1 MASVSFLIAITRRE
15 QVAQIFGR
23 PIFVVTDV
31 ALVPLSSQS
40 EAEKGISAAVR
51 QKETAADTDEDSS
64 DAESTVEE
72 SDDVHSA
79 EDAHEAPSP
88 SDDVRT
94 KSDKGDTTATT
105 NIAEDVFARRGPYGK
120 FASQWLTK
128 KGWGLPGMRAPSRVP
143 EATPELDLT
152 TNSASI
158 RRPTASSTTQET
170 NSRQIDS
177 PALEHA
183 PESRPS
189 GQGEDAAS
197 PSEREYTLPLLSK
210 LLRST
215 RLILSSRSFYFSYDF
230 NITRRMG
237 DPRMLPSKPLLH
249 EDIDPLV
256 YTHALLACTPG
267 VLTTIV
273 LLESELSLS
282 IHECGFSSISDA
294 YHARLCWPA
303 AVHSQEG
310 LSRAHA
316 YGSIRLAKRHLRG
329 GSNQSAWD
337 IHASGTIPTIVP
349 SNSDLTKIN

>member
-1 MASVSFLIAITRRE
+1 LIAITRRE

-23 PIFVVTDV
+23 PIYVVTDV
-31 ALVPLSSQS
+31 ALVPLSSQT
-40 EAEKGISAAVR
+40 EAEKGVAAAVR
-51 QKETAADTDEDSS
+51 QRETAADTDDDSS

-79 EDAHEAPSP
+79 EDAQEAPSP
-88 SDDVRT
+88 ADDVRN
-94 KSDKGDTTATT
+94 KSDKDDTAATT

-128 KGWGLPGMRAPSRVP
+128 KGWALSGMRAPIRAP
-143 EATPELDLT
+143 EATPKPDLT

-158 RRPTASSTTQET
+158 PQPTASSTTQET

-177 PALEHA
+177 SALEHS
-183 PESRPS
+183 PEPRPL
-189 GQGEDAAS
+189 GQDEEVTS
-197 PSEREYTLPLLSK
+197 NSEREYTLPLLSK

-237 DPRMLPSKPLLH
+237 DPRTLPSKPLVY

-256 YTHALLACTPG
+256 YTHTLLACTFG
-267 VLTTIV
+267 DLTAIV

-282 IHECGFSSISDA
+282 IHECGFSSICDA
-294 YHARLCWPA
+294 YHARLCWSA
-303 AVHSQEG
+303 AVHSQEER
-310 LSRAHA
+310 S
-316 YGSIRLAKRHLRG
+316 
-329 GSNQSAWD
+329 
-337 IHASGTIPTIVP
+337 
-349 SNSDLTKIN
+349 

>member
-23 PIFVVTDV
+23 PIYVVTDV

-40 EAEKGISAAVR
+40 EAEKGVAAAVR
-51 QKETAADTDEDSS
+51 QRETAADTNEDLS
-64 DAESTVEE
+64 DAESTEEE
-72 SDDVHSA
+72 SDDIHSA
-79 EDAHEAPSP
+79 EDAQEAPSP
-88 SDDVRT
+88 TDDVRT

-128 KGWGLPGMRAPSRVP
+128 KGLGLPGMRTPSRVP
-143 EATPELDLT
+143 EAPPEPDLT

-158 RRPTASSTTQET
+158 QRPTANSTTQET
-170 NSRQIDS
+170 NSRQINS
-177 PALEHA
+177 PTLEHA

-189 GQGEDAAS
+189 GQDEDVAS
-197 PSEREYTLPLLSK
+197 PNERENTLPLLSK

-237 DPRMLPSKPLLH
+237 DPRMLPSKLLLH

-256 YTHALLACTPG
+256 YTHILLALYFWAPNSYST
-267 VLTTIV
+267 
-273 LLESELSLS
+273 
-282 IHECGFSSISDA
+282 
-294 YHARLCWPA
+294 
-303 AVHSQEG
+303 
-310 LSRAHA
+310 
-316 YGSIRLAKRHLRG
+316 
-329 GSNQSAWD
+329 
-337 IHASGTIPTIVP
+337 SGIGT
-349 SNSDLTKIN
+349 

>member
-23 PIFVVTDV
+23 PIYVVTDV

-40 EAEKGISAAVR
+40 EAEKGVSAAVH
-51 QKETAADTDEDSS
+51 QKETVVDTDEDSS

-72 SDDVHSA
+72 SDHMHGA
-79 EDAHEAPSP
+79 EDTHEAPSP

-94 KSDKGDTTATT
+94 KLDKDDTTATT

-128 KGWGLPGMRAPSRVP
+128 KGWGLPGMRAPGRVP
-143 EATPELDLT
+143 EATSEQDLT
-152 TNSASI
+152 INSASI

-183 PESRPS
+183 PESRRS
-189 GQGEDAAS
+189 ERDEDVAS

-210 LLRST
+210 LLQST

-230 NITRRMG
+230 NITRRME
-237 DPRMLPSKPLLH
+237 DPKMLPSKPLLH

-256 YTHALLACTPG
+256 YTYPILACTLG
-267 VLTTIV
+267 GFLTAIV
-273 LLESELSLS
+273 LLESELGLT
-282 IHECGFSSISDA
+282 IHQCGFSSISDA

-303 AVHSQEG
+303 AVCSQEE
-310 LSRAHA
+310 LS
-316 YGSIRLAKRHLRG
+316 
-329 GSNQSAWD
+329 
-337 IHASGTIPTIVP
+337 
-349 SNSDLTKIN
+349 

>member
-1 MASVSFLIAITRRE
+1 VASVSFLIAITRRE

-23 PIFVVTDV
+23 PIYVVTDV

-51 QKETAADTDEDSS
+51 QKETTPDTDEDSS

-72 SDDVHSA
+72 SDDVRSA
-79 EDAHEAPSP
+79 EDTHEAPSP

-94 KSDKGDTTATT
+94 KSDKGDTTTTT

-128 KGWGLPGMRAPSRVP
+128 KGWGLPGMRTPSKAPG
-143 EATPELDLT
+143 ATPEPNLT
-152 TNSASI
+152 TNLASI
-158 RRPTASSTTQET
+158 QRPTASSITQET

-177 PALEHA
+177 LALEHA

-189 GQGEDAAS
+189 GQDEDAAS
-197 PSEREYTLPLLSK
+197 PGEREYALPLLSK
-210 LLRST
+210 LLQST

-256 YTHALLACTPG
+256 YTPYLTRFALLG
-267 VLTTIV
+267 V
-273 LLESELSLS
+273 
-282 IHECGFSSISDA
+282 
-294 YHARLCWPA
+294 
-303 AVHSQEG
+303 
-310 LSRAHA
+310 
-316 YGSIRLAKRHLRG
+316 
-329 GSNQSAWD
+329 
-337 IHASGTIPTIVP
+337 
-349 SNSDLTKIN
+349 